1 MSILTPRIDKLENN
15 HLINGAFDFWQ
26 RGTSFTLGPAVNSDI
41 YYADRWKATVQS
53 VTNTTLTMTR
63 STDVPTASTT
73 NPTYSSLATVTVAG
87 TQNTSS
93 YILPFW
99 QRIEG
104 TFFKNL
110 HKNTMTVQFW
120 IKASIAGTYPI
131 ALRNGANTRS
141 FATTFAVASPN
152 TWTFVSKVIQLD
164 LAGTWTTDNTIG
176 IEIFIASSVGSGF
189 TVSSNDTWQNG
200 NFFNAVGTTNWFI
213 TGATVQI
220 AEVAIYK
227 GDLGNSSSSGAAST
241 AFKLAGRTYQG
252 ELILCE
258 RYWRKYQHLPVV
270 GTSTTTIS
278 SYVTLN
284 PEMVKAP
291 TAGQTGVLNIQNAT
305 VNSAQTGLSM
315 NTTFSGQSMVILTAG
330 LFSGG
335 LLATQT
341 WYWLGIPANNGN
353 YVFFDAE
360 L

>member
-241 AFKLAGRTYQG
+241 SFKLAGRTIPAELALCQRYYQTQAVQQYYG
-252 ELILCE
+252 I
-258 RYWRKYQHLPVV
+258 RYGGTSPYLTIPLPVTMR
-270 GTSTTTIS
+270 TSPTTTNSFNTIFVS
-278 SYVTLN
+278 AGTLN
-284 PEMVKAP
+284 AV
-291 TAGQTGVLNIQNAT
+291 
-305 VNSAQTGLSM
+305 VNSNNTSAVLSFQV
-315 NTTFSGQSMVILTAG
+315 NTSNTSVDFALNFTYFA
-330 LFSGG
+330 
-335 LLATQT
+335 
-341 WYWLGIPANNGN
+341 
-353 YVFFDAE
+353 DAE